1 MFAIVKQYWKLI
13 LALLYA
19 IAIPL
24 YFHQSNKGAAL
35 SLDLATNSAN
45 IQIEELQDSMIEQK
59 QFYDDLIINYQEEF
73 DRIEEKYQIQ
83 QKELQEVKRKQK
95 SAFVRRWKNNPSSI
109 NEELQKRF
117 SIKYVNNK

>member
-95 SAFVRRWKNNPSSI
+95 SAFVRRWKKNPSSI